1 MADFNESN
9 QIAVLSA
16 CRQPLWTLQTDGTS
30 ADAAYTGGPANSGSG
45 VVAASAVTAQ
55 WQVQMRPRS
64 TATLAAGGVD
74 GRQVVLTVAA
84 VDTSASYVVTL
95 GGTAATYAATG
106 GDTALLILTGIQ
118 AAIIANGTL
127 NALVVTSLDSAT
139 PALTITGR
147 AEADYTIALAT
158 TGTGGL
164 AGVADPTGASMRF
177 WGRGVQGDLSNTQRG
192 YGQQWLLVGGVTGIT
207 LDWRGWT
214 DMLAVNGLGSLWI
227 ELYSVVGTG
236 DTAPTAPDTLTYAA
250 RVVIG
255 PAQVS

>member
-1 MADFNESN
+1 MADFNLSN

-16 CRQPLWTLQTDGTS
+16 CLNPLWTLQTDGTS
-30 ADAAYTGGPANSGSG
+30 ADAAYTGAPLNSGAG
-45 VVAASAVTAQ
+45 VNVAAAVTAQ

-74 GRQVVLTVAA
+74 GRQLVLTVAA
-84 VDTSASYVVTL
+84 VDTSASYTVAL
-95 GGTAATYAATG
+95 GGTVATYAATG

-118 AAIIANGTL
+118 AAIIGGAL

-147 AEADYTIALAT
+147 AKANYTIALAT

-227 ELYSVVGTG
+227 ELYDVVGSG
-236 DTAPTAPDTLTYAA
+236 DTTPTAPDTLTYAA

-255 PAQVS
+255 PAQVA

>member
-1 MADFNESN
+1 M
-9 QIAVLSA
+9 
-16 CRQPLWTLQTDGTS
+16 
-30 ADAAYTGGPANSGSG
+30 
-45 VVAASAVTAQ
+45 
-55 WQVQMRPRS
+55 
-64 TATLAAGGVD
+64 
-74 GRQVVLTVAA
+74 VLTVAV

-95 GGTAATYAATG
+95 DGTSATYPATG

-127 NALVVTSLDSAT
+127 NALVETSLDSDT
-139 PALTITGR
+139 PSLTITGR

-158 TGTGGL
+158 SATGGL

-177 WGRGVQGDLSNTQRG
+177 WGRGVAGPTDNTAALG
-192 YGQQWLLVGGVTGIT
+192 YGQQWLLVGGVTGVS

-236 DTAPTAPDTLTYAA
+236 DTAPTAPNTLTYAA

-255 PAQVS
+255 PAQP